1 MGALWGLLRR
11 SWGGQLWQDP
21 ERPHRGWGWAPAPY
35 QPGGSLSSGCAG
47 HPAGRRSAGPLL
59 GPVPKGGGLSCG
71 GPACLRPVIKEEEEG
86 EDAPGTGPEHRGQPD
101 TGSA

>member
-1 MGALWGLLRR
+1 MGGTAVAGPRAATQGLGLGTGSIPAR
-11 SWGGQLWQDP
+11 GQLVLRLCRAPRGQE
-21 ERPHRGWGWAPAPY
+21 ERRAS
-35 QPGGSLSSGCAG
+35 PGAG
-47 HPAGRRSAGPLL
+47 AQ
-59 GPVPKGGGLSCG
+59 GGELSCG